1 MAEKCLDRKRA
12 GRTSRP
18 VERVCVSD
26 LISCVSRC
34 SSTVWGSDGRES
46 PSFLPSFLHTSFLPS
61 FLLHGFIS
69 AFLSAHLTGSFALFP
84 KLALLWL
91 PSVCMFACALVC
103 IHGCVT
109 ACAYACEP
117 DCVCV
122 VVLLA
127 VRYIDLTRLTHS
139 TTSVTPAWMLPASSP
154 PLVLTLPVM
163 QLHAPRFG
171 FPPGSC

>member
-34 SSTVWGSDGRES
+34 FSTVWSSDGRES
-46 PSFLPSFLHTSFLPS
+46 PSFLPSFFPSFLPS

-84 KLALLWL
+84 KPALLWL
-91 PSVCMFACALVC
+91 QSVCVFACELVC
-103 IHGCVT
+103 IHVCQI
-109 ACAYACEP
+109 A
-117 DCVCV
+117 CV

-127 VRYIDLTRLTHS
+127 VGYIDLTRSTHS
-139 TTSVTPAWMLPASSP
+139 TTSVTPGWMLPASSP
-154 PLVLTLPVM
+154 PLVPTLPVM
-163 QLHAPRFG
+163 QLHTPEFG